1 MHGDLLETLD
11 NVLEFLD
18 NQMDVDDGSYGVPTP
33 NVAMRLHTEL
43 TQAVERL
50 QRDIKHSQIEATDE
64 RKLERIM
71 RVLKAAKPAV
81 SVKADPRALASG
93 ILMAIQEQP

>member
-1 MHGDLLETLD
+1 LD

-18 NQMDVDDGSYGVPTP
+18 NQMDVKDGDYGEPRP
-33 NVAMRLHTEL
+33 NAAMSLFAEL

-50 QRDIKHSQIEATDE
+50 KRDIRHSQIEATDE
-64 RKLERIM
+64 RKLERIVK
-71 RVLKAAKPAV
+71 VLKAAKPAV
-81 SVKADPRALASG
+81 SVKADHRALASG